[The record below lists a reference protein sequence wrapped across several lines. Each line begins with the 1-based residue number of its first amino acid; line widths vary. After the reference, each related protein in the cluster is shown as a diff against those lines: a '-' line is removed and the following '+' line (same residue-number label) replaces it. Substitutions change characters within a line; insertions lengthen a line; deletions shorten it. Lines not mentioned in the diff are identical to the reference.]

1 MTSYDP
7 TGSPADALLTTLA
20 GPTLAQ
26 GGEASWQPPTHTQP
40 TASALSLSERLVVGS
55 VLSGRSVWLSAGGGL
70 TLFVAVDQ
78 LGLTDFGCV
87 ARHRPRTAGV
97 T

>member
-1 MTSYDP
+1 M
-7 TGSPADALLTTLA
+7 
-20 GPTLAQ
+20 
-26 GGEASWQPPTHTQP
+26 
-40 TASALSLSERLVVGS
+40 
-55 VLSGRSVWLSAGGGL
+55 LSGRSVCLSAGGGL

-78 LGLTDFGCV
+78 MGLTDFGCV